1 MMKTANRTFQMTWF
15 CPDCGTKVNG
25 SEREKG
31 IYVGECSNCHAMM
44 ARTKIARH
52 HKAVE
57 VLSPQHEPVIDGKL
71 VLGKI
76 KLVCDRMW
84 MR

>member
-1 MMKTANRTFQMTWF
+1 MMKRHNNAFQLSWF
-15 CPDCGTKVNG
+15 CPDCGTKIFG
-25 SEREKG
+25 TEREKG
-31 IYVGECSNCHAMM
+31 IYVGECSNCRAMT
-44 ARTKIARH
+44 ARSRIARH

-57 VLSPQHEPVIDGKL
+57 VISPQHEPIVEGML
-71 VLGKI
+71 LLGKI